1 MEYEVGEKVF
11 LRVSPWKGVIR
22 FSRKGKLSPRYIGP
36 YEILERI
43 GPLAYRLAL
52 PQEMAQIY
60 DMFHVSMLRR
70 YRSDP
75 THVLKN
81 EEVEIDDNLSY
92 VEERV
97 RIIGH
102 KTKQLRNR
110 EIPLVKVLWR
120 NHSQEE
126 ATWETEENMKRE
138 YPYLFTGIKFRG
150 RNLL

>member
-11 LRVSPWKGVIR
+11 FRVSPWKGVIR
-22 FSRKGKLSPRYIGP
+22 FGKKGKLSPRYIGP

-52 PQEMAQIY
+52 PQEMAQIH
-60 DMFHVSMLRR
+60 DVFHVSMLRK

-81 EEVEIDDNLSY
+81 EEVEIADNLSY
-92 VEERV
+92 VEEPV

-126 ATWETEENMKRE
+126 ATCETEENMKRE